1 MSPNARKRLIK
12 RLKERAEITIECL
25 PEEIEIEGNASCWND
40 GTDEAY
46 AQSIR
51 DDLERGNDW
60 AWCQVKVTATFE
72 GMSASDYLGGCSY
85 ESEHAFKDPHGY
97 YPDMV
102 NRAIEGLA
110 DAIVDDL
117 ARNAT
122 LRRAISY

>member
-12 RLKERAEITIECL
+12 RLKERAEITIECEPDSL
-25 PEEIEIEGNASCWND
+25 QIEGNCSAIGPEEDAETLAWIVN
-40 GTDEAY
+40 E
-46 AQSIR
+46 
-51 DDLERGNDW
+51 LNRGNEW
-60 AWCQVKVTATFE
+60 AWCAVKVTATFE